1 MEPTIGGRV
10 DQLVALMEKLR
21 SPEGC
26 PWDKAQTID
35 SLKRYII
42 EEAFELVEAIDSGD
56 LDGIKE
62 EAGDL
67 LLQVVFISQIAREE
81 GRFHLG
87 DVVDL
92 LLTKLVERH
101 PHVFGGTEVSSAE
114 EVSRNWEAI
123 KSLKRRREDK
133 DHSAMAGIPGALPG
147 LLRALRIQERA
158 AKVGFDWPAG
168 DQEPVLSKIQEELG
182 EVREAVV
189 LGDPKM
195 LAGEIGDLLFAV
207 VNLSRRLGVDPEEAI
222 RGTCDKFIRRF
233 RVMEGC
239 VASEGKGLGDL
250 SLDELDALWDS
261 AKASEEV

>member
-1 MEPTIGGRV
+1 LEPTIGGRV

-87 DVVDL
+87 DVVD
-92 LLTKLVERH
+92 
-101 PHVFGGTEVSSAE
+101 F
-114 EVSRNWEAI
+114 
-123 KSLKRRREDK
+123 
-133 DHSAMAGIPGALPG
+133 
-147 LLRALRIQERA
+147 
-158 AKVGFDWPAG
+158 F
-168 DQEPVLSKIQEELG
+168 
-182 EVREAVV
+182 
-189 LGDPKM
+189 
-195 LAGEIGDLLFAV
+195 
-207 VNLSRRLGVDPEEAI
+207 
-222 RGTCDKFIRRF
+222 
-233 RVMEGC
+233 
-239 VASEGKGLGDL
+239 
-250 SLDELDALWDS
+250 
-261 AKASEEV
+261 